1 VNLAPNTQSER
12 LVEFLKRTPLN
23 KSVHKVL
30 NSINLS
36 GKVDG
41 DMRLVLLLSDVSFKA
56 TTTINQ
62 FHPKNTLV
70 IVSLIVRIDTNVK

>member
-1 VNLAPNTQSER
+1 
-12 LVEFLKRTPLN
+12 
-23 KSVHKVL
+23 VL

-41 DMRLVLLLSDVSFKA
+41 DMRLVLPLDERESILDIDLNLKDNRLSVSFKA

>member
-1 VNLAPNTQSER
+1 

-41 DMRLVLLLSDVSFKA
+41 DMRLVLPLDERESILDIDLNLKDNRLSVLDDKIVIKGYNSLF
-56 TTTINQ
+56 IW
-62 FHPKNTLV
+62 KNCHITL
-70 IVSLIVRIDTNVK
+70 N